1 MWSWLASLAGV
12 VFLLIILG
20 GDTSLVIASVVAHLR
35 RRERWLA
42 LIFGGGLAILLRI
55 FFGTIAILSLKIP
68 LFQAIG
74 AVVVI
79 VLAVQLLTEQGTS
92 HTHET
97 NHAPKRVQA
106 IMKAKRGLLAT
117 IIAVPVVDT
126 STSLD
131 DVFAGAAFAHGQFL
145 LLTLGILFSMMVI
158 LTGSA
163 LISELIERFRW
174 VLYGAGAVMGWTAA
188 NMVLDDD
195 YVGPLLKWV
204 PWPEQLLPAL
214 FIGLIFG
221 ITILLLRR
229 QRQQQTMAANEVQVR
244 NVEEVAVGAAR
255 RGGRIE
261 RP

>member
-1 MWSWLASLAGV
+1 MFSWLVSLGGV

-42 LIFGGGLAILLRI
+42 LTIGGGCAILLRM

-74 AVVVI
+74 AVVVTI
-79 VLAVQLLTEQGTS
+79 LAIQLLTEQGPS
-92 HTHET
+92 HTQET
-97 NHAPKRVQA
+97 KHTQKRVQA
-106 IMKAKRGLLAT
+106 MMKAKKGLLAT

-131 DVFAGAAFAHGQFL
+131 DVFAGAAFAHGEL
-145 LLTLGILFSMMVI
+145 LMLTLGILFSMIVI
-158 LTGSA
+158 LMGSA

-174 VLYGAGAVMGWTAA
+174 VLYAAGTVMGWTAG

-195 YVGPLLKWV
+195 YVGPLLTWI
-204 PWPEQLLPAL
+204 PWRDRLLPAL
-214 FIGLIFG
+214 AILLIFG
-221 ITILLLRR
+221 ITILRIRHQRR
-229 QRQQQTMAANEVQVR
+229 QQAIAMNEMQAGTEAVVGTLPR
-244 NVEEVAVGAAR
+244 N
-255 RGGRIE
+255 E
-261 RP
+261 RTERS